1 VSVSREL
8 LRWVLY
14 WAAVLAG
21 LTALAFVVLRL
32 HAARPEPHPEIRHIV
47 AGVAIDSASRSMA
60 VSLPD
65 DWMDRGVAG
74 DELWYRFSITLEE
87 QPHQLWALYLP
98 TVHLNAAVSVNSQLI
113 GDGGSF
119 DSPVSRSW
127 PRPLYFVISPD
138 LLRAG
143 ENEIRIY
150 SKTEPRGTGLLTDF
164 YAGPDDLLQPAYRF
178 RYALKAAAP
187 TVFTGVL
194 VILAVLLASITL
206 RRRDETLYAWFGA
219 ILLALACYALPTLVK
234 DIPVSTRTWDWFRI
248 VSIGWA
254 VVFITIFTH
263 RLVGVGRPRVERSVA
278 VIFAVSSVAVAFV
291 PGDVYYRWVAR
302 MWGALCIGWGVY
314 PCAVLIHSVLRE
326 RKLENLLLLL
336 SGLALLVFGGRDAL
350 MQARLVPRVD
360 GFLIHYTAPV
370 LALIFTW
377 ILLSRFVDAR
387 RETEQLNLD
396 LERRVREKTEEIEVN
411 YRRLRVMEQE
421 RALTG
426 ERERIMRDM
435 HDGLGGH
442 LIGAL
447 ALAERGGAA
456 ASEIASVLRQARD
469 DLRLVIR
476 SFEPS
481 GDDPAV
487 LLGGARKV
495 LERQIDAAG
504 LALRWEVT
512 DTRPLL
518 SLGPRVSLHVLRIV
532 QEAVTN
538 AVRHSRGTQI
548 AVRISDSPGEIWIEV
563 DDDGNGID
571 LRAPAGRGLA
581 NMRSRAH
588 QIGAAIEIGELCP
601 GTRVRLRLPADRFRV
616 AAEEPVP
623 SKGDAA

>member
-1 VSVSREL
+1 VSREL
-8 LRWVLY
+8 LRWGLY
-14 WAAVLAG
+14 WGAVLAG
-21 LTALAFVVLRL
+21 LALLAFVVLRL
-32 HAARPEPHPEIRHIV
+32 HAARPEPHPEIRHVV
-47 AGVAIDSASRSMA
+47 AGKVIDSESRSIA

-65 DWMDRGVAG
+65 DWMDRSVAD
-74 DELWYRFSITLEE
+74 DELWYRFSIALEE
-87 QPHQLWALYLP
+87 RPRQLWALYLP
-98 TVHLNAAVSVNSQLI
+98 TVHLNAAVSVNDQPI

-119 DSPVSRSW
+119 DPPVSRSW

-138 LLRAG
+138 LLHAG
-143 ENEIRIY
+143 ENEIRIHL
-150 SKTEPRGTGLLTDF
+150 KTEPRGTGLLTDF
-164 YAGPDDLLQPAYRF
+164 YTGPDDLLQPAYRL
-178 RYALKAAAP
+178 RYALKTAAP

-234 DIPVSTRTWDWFRI
+234 DIPVSTRAWDWFRI

-263 RLVGVGRPRVERSVA
+263 RLIGMHRPRVERGVA
-278 VIFAVSSVAVAFV
+278 VIFAVSSIAVAFV

-314 PCAVLIHSVLRE
+314 PCAVLIRTVLRE

-336 SGLALLVFGGRDAL
+336 SGLALLLFGGRDAL

-370 LALIFTW
+370 LAFIFTW

-387 RETEQLNLD
+387 RETEELNLD

-411 YRRLRVMEQE
+411 YRRLREMEQE
-421 RALTG
+421 RALTA

-456 ASEIASVLRQARD
+456 ASEIAGVLCQARD
-469 DLRLVIR
+469 DLRLVIG

-481 GDDPAV
+481 GDDLAV
-487 LLGGARKV
+487 LLGGTRKV
-495 LERQIDAAG
+495 LERQIEAAG

-512 DTRPLL
+512 DTRALP
-518 SLGPRVSLHVLRIV
+518 SLGPRVALHVLRIV

-538 AVRHSRGTQI
+538 AVRHSRGTQVV
-548 AVRISDSPGEIWIEV
+548 VRTSDSPGEIRIEV

-588 QIGAAIEIGELCP
+588 QIGAAIEIGELRP
-601 GTRVRLRLPADRFRV
+601 GTRVRLRLTA
-616 AAEEPVP
+616 EPVP
-623 SKGDAA
+623 DRL